1 MGTLTAMQGYNALDP
16 KGNRSPAIRQW
27 ALTFVFAGLVATVLL
42 VYAGVTP
49 TRPWTAISDTNSLA
63 APRLYFYGLEF
74 VVLGILAY
82 YVVFMWKHSYVEHV
96 QFLQAPLGLAFVLD
110 IVTWA
115 LWGHSEFIG
124 AAVVTGVNMVLVI
137 YTAKAFYQP
146 IQTNGWGVKSKPNMT
161 IYGAT
166 SFPVSTYAGWL
177 IFQFVLLVNAAF
189 SKDGNSSFI
198 NQATSGPVALFLVV
212 FSLALLWIWIYHD
225 FHVASILWL
234 AIIPVF
240 HASLDVQNSFTI
252 VNAYVFGALQ
262 GYAVYGLYERFMGRA
277 RRIYICD
284 DVCIGEPVQG

>member
-1 MGTLTAMQGYNALDP
+1 MG
-16 KGNRSPAIRQW
+16 
-27 ALTFVFAGLVATVLL
+27 
-42 VYAGVTP
+42 
-49 TRPWTAISDTNSLA
+49 
-63 APRLYFYGLEF
+63 
-74 VVLGILAY
+74 
-82 YVVFMWKHSYVEHV
+82 
-96 QFLQAPLGLAFVLD
+96 
-110 IVTWA
+110 
-115 LWGHSEFIG
+115 GHSEFIG
-124 AAVVTGVNMVLVI
+124 AAVVTGVIMVLVI

-212 FSLALLWIWIYHD
+212 FSLA
-225 FHVASILWL
+225 
-234 AIIPVF
+234 IIPVF

-277 RRIYICD
+277 RRIYVCD